1 MKEEITAHERQSF
14 IALFMLVIFVFFALL
29 TAIKRGQCEV
39 NDGWLFSMAFATIL
53 ATALGAPALYI
64 VSWACYMQEQ

>member
-1 MKEEITAHERQSF
+1 
-14 IALFMLVIFVFFALL
+14 MLGIFVFFALL
-29 TAIKRGQCEV
+29 TAIKKGQCEV

-64 VSWACYMQEQ
+64 VSWACYMQEH

>member
-1 MKEEITAHERQSF
+1 MKEEITAHERQSC
-14 IALFMLVIFVFFALL
+14 IALFMLVIFVFLALL

-53 ATALGAPALYI
+53 ATALGAPVFYVLAWL
-64 VSWACYMQEQ
+64 CYVQEQ